1 MKTRG
6 ELKAEARELLAGNW
20 GKAILLNIIPILG
33 TVFIGVI
40 VAFLVALIVFL
51 INNGVFS
58 GGETTINE
66 TVNSSASNSGRS
78 FISGLIGTL
87 ITTGIAYTT
96 LDWLRTKNNDFS
108 PVRGIFSIF
117 SRKYFVPVLVLY
129 ILQAIF
135 TFFWSLLF
143 VIPGL
148 IKTYSYSQTYYIYKD
163 VNEDNDNNSLNYLD
177 YITLSRELMNGHKFE
192 MFVLQL
198 SFIGWWLLVLVSF
211 GIAAIWVYPYY
222 QTTMSAYYKNL
233 AGDKFINYRG

>member
-20 GKAILLNIIPILG
+20 GRAILLNIIPILG

-108 PVRGIFSIF
+108 PVRGMFSIF
-117 SRKYFVPVLVLY
+117 SRK
-129 ILQAIF
+129 
-135 TFFWSLLF
+135 
-143 VIPGL
+143 
-148 IKTYSYSQTYYIYKD
+148 
-163 VNEDNDNNSLNYLD
+163 
-177 YITLSRELMNGHKFE
+177 
-192 MFVLQL
+192 
-198 SFIGWWLLVLVSF
+198 
-211 GIAAIWVYPYY
+211 
-222 QTTMSAYYKNL
+222 
-233 AGDKFINYRG
+233 

>member
-33 TVFIGVI
+33 SLAVGIIIALLAVLL
-40 VAFLVALIVFL
+40 AFLVQSGA
-51 INNGVFS
+51 FS
-58 GGETTINE
+58 GGETSLTE
-66 TVNSSASNSGRS
+66 TTGNGAANSGGQLFS
-78 FISGLIGTL
+78 SLIAAL

-108 PVRGIFSIF
+108 PVRGMFSIF

-135 TFFWSLLF
+135 TFLWSLLF

-148 IKTYSYSQTYYIYKD
+148 IKGYSYSQTYYIYKD
-163 VNEDNDNNSLNYLD
+163 VNQKGEANNLNYLD

-198 SFIGWWLLVLVSF
+198 SFIGWWLLVSVTF

>member
-40 VAFLVALIVFL
+40 VTFLVALIVFL

-108 PVRGIFSIF
+108 PVRGMFSIF

-135 TFFWSLLF
+135 TFLWSLLF

-148 IKTYSYSQTYYIYKD
+148 IKAYSYSQTYYIYID

-198 SFIGWWLLVLVSF
+198 SFIGWWLLVAVTA

-233 AGDKFINYRG
+233 AGDKFINYRV